1 MSYGNK
7 ELIVHVS
14 KRARN
19 AFGITLLAVLIY
31 GAVAGIYAGILY
43 NYQPTLT
50 DKPFSLT
57 TSNKLFIN
65 ITVGD
70 QQVVEIKLVTDS
82 SQDMYLIAQ
91 SAYAD
96 AQHGTL
102 DFIIRCGAGQERTS
116 DPLAAGT
123 YYFFLDNEESSTHT
137 GTISYAIYTPTQEA
151 VTWWGLSIIIVIGSG
166 MAIGLIILGI
176 SNARVAKKGRSY

>member
-1 MSYGNK
+1 MSFSSK

-31 GAVAGIYAGILY
+31 GAAAGIYAGILS

-50 DKPFSLT
+50 DIPFSLT
-57 TSNKLFIN
+57 THTNQAFPI
-65 ITVGD
+65 IVGD
-70 QQVVEIKLVTDS
+70 QQAVKIKLTTDS
-82 SQDMYLIAQ
+82 SQDMYLIAASALPAAQ
-91 SAYAD
+91 S
-96 AQHGTL
+96 GNL
-102 DFIIRCGAGQERTS
+102 DYIIRCGAGQERTS

-123 YYFFLDNEESSTHT
+123 YYVFMDNEEPSTHT
-137 GTISYAIYTPTQEA
+137 GTISYAAFTQTNQA
-151 VTWWGLSIIIVIGSG
+151 VMWWGLSIIIVIGSG

-176 SNARVAKKGRSY
+176 SNARISKKGRS